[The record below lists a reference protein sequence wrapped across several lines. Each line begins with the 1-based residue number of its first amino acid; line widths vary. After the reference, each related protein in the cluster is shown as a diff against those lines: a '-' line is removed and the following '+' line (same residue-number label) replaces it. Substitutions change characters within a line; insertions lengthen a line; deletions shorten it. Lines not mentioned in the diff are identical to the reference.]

1 MSMITVV
8 LTIALLGTNPEAD
21 TNLKA
26 YPPAKEGQ
34 VRFVLKLPE
43 TANEEL
49 MRVELQVGKV
59 VEVDSVNRFFF
70 AGKLIE
76 ETLEGWGFP
85 RYVLPTV
92 GPLAGTRIGVDATAP
107 KLARFITLG
116 GEPFLIRY
124 NSRLPVVVYVPA
136 GMEVKY
142 RIWKAAPEVQAVKEG

>member
-1 MSMITVV
+1 MITVV

-92 GPLAGTRIGVDATAP
+92 GPLAGTRIGVDPAAP
-107 KLARFITLG
+107 KVARFITLG

>member
-8 LTIALLGTNPEAD
+8 VAMALLGTSPEAD

-34 VRFVLKLPE
+34 VRLVLKLPE
-43 TANEEL
+43 MMNEEL

-59 VEVDSVNRFFF
+59 VEVDAVNRFFF
-70 AGKLIE
+70 AGKLME

-92 GPLAGTRIGVDATAP
+92 GPLAGTRIGVDPDAP
-107 KLARFITLG
+107 KVTRFITLG

-142 RIWKAAPEVQAVKEG
+142 RVWKAPSEVQAVKEG